1 MQVGVL
7 GVSHKSAPLLLREQ
21 VAHACP
27 AEGGK
32 VILSTCNR
40 TEIYFS
46 GENLADVQCQVFA
59 ELKTRLSHSSE
70 HAFYSFFGEECF
82 YHLACVTAGVDSK
95 LLAESDVQ
103 RQVKLAYETAR
114 SRSSLSPALH
124 YLFQKSLKVAKEAR
138 SRFSLFKRAIH
149 LEGMV
154 YQIVGSILHQTP
166 SILFIGNSEI
176 NRKII
181 HYFSQRKKGR
191 LTLISRNLEAAHPFA
206 LDYGLTLK
214 NRDELA
220 HAHAYDAIISATV
233 AEGYLL
239 TSLASSRQTRLILDL
254 SVPRTIH
261 PDLGLDPSL
270 TLMNMEHIGE
280 CFAGAAT
287 ARSLEVAEVRQFLA
301 SRAHAYTER
310 FALKTARCESSKI
323 TGHLFLS

>member
-7 GVSHKSAPLLLREQ
+7 GVSHKSASLSLREQ
-21 VAHACP
+21 VAHACLTE
-27 AEGGK
+27 AGK

-46 GENLADVQCQVFA
+46 GEDLAQVQCQVFA
-59 ELKTRLSHSSE
+59 ELKTRLDHSSE

-95 LLAESDVQ
+95 LIAESDVQ
-103 RQVKLAYETAR
+103 RQVKLAYEMAR
-114 SRSSLSPALH
+114 SRSALPPALH
-124 YLFQKSLKVAKEAR
+124 YLFQKSLKVAKDAR
-138 SRFSLFKRAIH
+138 SQFPLFRGAAH

-154 YQIVGSILHQTP
+154 YQIASSILEKAP

-181 HYFSQRKKGR
+181 HYFSRRNKGR
-191 LTLISRNLEAAHPFA
+191 LTLISRELEVAHPFA

-214 NRDELA
+214 NRDELV
-220 HAHAYDAIISATV
+220 HAHLYDAIIAAT
-233 AEGYLL
+233 ASEGYLL
-239 TSLASSRQTRLILDL
+239 STLASHRRTRLILDL

-280 CFAGAAT
+280 CFAGVPK
-287 ARSLEVAEVRQFLA
+287 ARSAEAAQVRYFLA
-301 SRAHAYTER
+301 SCARAYTER
-310 FALKTARCESSKI
+310 FARKTACSKA
-323 TGHLFLS
+323 